1 MLDGLRK
8 FLSEGGA
15 PPEVRDAA
23 STASLFFVAER
34 MERIFQLPVVDAPG
48 LFLVGGQIDPAS
60 FGPIGT
66 LLPPASA
73 TGIGLDLWQAA
84 RGCIC
89 EGVEFLSQ
97 LARVD
102 RGFLT
107 GAAHEV
113 PHGIEDDEL
122 TSLLGMLGVGVQ
134 DSDAPLKWIEAKP
147 VSEGSPILIPAE
159 LCYRNVQDTHGRVPR
174 IKLSTGCGAGTSCEG
189 ALLHGLLELVERDAV
204 ALWWLGG
211 RRGSELPETGI
222 PATLRRA
229 VRREAS
235 SRISWLLDITTD
247 LGIPCIAAL
256 STDADG
262 SGLAAGFAARLG
274 HAEAIRAAV
283 FEMCQMEVGLH
294 LILMKRRQIGDDAL
308 NDTERKHLRC
318 AFGFDVRNCPILF
331 PSRQAS
337 RVEFEDPA
345 NSAPLAQLEQALNS
359 RGVRA
364 WWIDLTRPDLA
375 IPAVRTIAPALQ
387 PYPTDLITPR
397 LQRQILQ
404 TGEGFGL
411 TSGIQLM

>member
-1 MLDGLRK
+1 M
-8 FLSEGGA
+8 FLI
-15 PPEVRDAA
+15 
-23 STASLFFVAER
+23 AEK
-34 MERIFQLPVVDAPG
+34 MERIFQLPVVDAPA

-60 FGPIGT
+60 FGPIGMQ
-66 LLPPASA
+66 LPFASA
-73 TGIGLDLWQAA
+73 TGTGLDPWQAA

-97 LARVD
+97 LASVD
-102 RGFLT
+102 RHFLT
-107 GAAHEV
+107 GAANQV
-113 PHGIEDDEL
+113 PHGNDDEAL
-122 TSLLGMLGVGVQ
+122 TSLLGMLGVGVE
-134 DSDAPLKWIEAKP
+134 DSAAPLKWTEAK
-147 VSEGSPILIPAE
+147 SLSGGSPILIPAA
-159 LCYRNVQDTHGRVPR
+159 LCYRNVQDPNGRAPR
-174 IKLSTGCGAGTSCEG
+174 VKLSSGCGAGTSREG

-211 RRGSELPETGI
+211 RRGLQLPEPGI

-229 VRREAS
+229 LRRETS

-247 LGIPCIAAL
+247 LGIPCVAAL

-262 SGLAAGFAARLG
+262 SGLAAGFSARLS

-294 LILMKRRQIGDDAL
+294 LILMKRRQVGEGAL
-308 NDTERKHLRC
+308 NDTERRHLRC

-331 PSRQAS
+331 PSEEART
-337 RVEFEDPA
+337 VEPEDPA
-345 NSAPLAQLEQALNS
+345 SAAPLMQLEQALDS
-359 RGVRA
+359 RGVHA
-364 WWIDLTRPDLA
+364 WWVDLTRADLA
-375 IPAVRTIAPALQ
+375 IAAVRTIAPTLQ

-397 LQRQILQ
+397 LQRQLLQ